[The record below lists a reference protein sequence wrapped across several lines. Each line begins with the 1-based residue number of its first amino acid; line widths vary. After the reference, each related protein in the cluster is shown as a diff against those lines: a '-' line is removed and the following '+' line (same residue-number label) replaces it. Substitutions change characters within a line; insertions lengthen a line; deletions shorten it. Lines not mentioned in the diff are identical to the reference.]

1 MGDFPRS
8 ALSASLRLLVL
19 SVLGFGSLQAQ
30 DSRLETRLPPEVAS
44 QVQRLVDS
52 AAQNG
57 LPTEPLIQKALEG
70 QSKGADGARI
80 VAAVRTLSG
89 QLVEARGALGPGA
102 PEADIVAGAAC
113 LKAGATPA
121 MISELRRLRPEQ
133 SVAVPLGV
141 LSDLV
146 ALGVEVPKAWDQV
159 HSLAV
164 AHGPDTDFLALRDR
178 VSAPGSRQ
186 PPAPTQPKLVPSADS
201 PSP

>member
-1 MGDFPRS
+1 MVTK
-8 ALSASLRLLVL
+8 AILLL
-19 SVLGFGSLQAQ
+19 SVFGFGSMLAQ
-30 DSRLETRLPPEVAS
+30 DSRLQTRLPADVAS

-52 AAQNG
+52 AAQSG

-70 QSKGADGARI
+70 QSKGAEGTRI
-80 VAAVRTLSG
+80 VAAVRALSG
-89 QLVEARGALGPGA
+89 RLGESKTALGPSA

-121 MISELRRLRPEQ
+121 MITELRRLRPEQ

-146 ALGVEVPKAWDQV
+146 ALGVDVPKAWEQV
-159 HSLAV
+159 HSLAA

-178 VSAPGSRQ
+178 VSAPNTRQ
-186 PPAPTQPKLVPSADS
+186 PPGPVQPKLVPSGNS
-201 PSP
+201 PP

>member
-1 MGDFPRS
+1 KIVA
-8 ALSASLRLLVL
+8 ALAVL
-19 SVLGFGSLQAQ
+19 AVSPLQAQ
-30 DSRLETRLPPEVAS
+30 DSRLQARLPGEVAS
-44 QVQRLVDS
+44 QVQQLVDS

-70 QSKGADGARI
+70 QSKGADGVRI
-80 VAAVRTLSG
+80 IAAVRTLTG
-89 QLVEARGALGPGA
+89 QLGDARTALGPGS

-121 MISELRRLRPEQ
+121 MITELRRLRPEQ

-146 ALGVEVPKAWDQV
+146 ALGVEVPKAWDEV
-159 HSLAV
+159 HSLAA

-178 VSAPGSRQ
+178 VSAPNGKK
-186 PPAPTQPKLVPSADS
+186 PPGPAQPKLVPSTNS
-201 PSP
+201 PP

>member
-1 MGDFPRS
+1 MVSRILLMLS
-8 ALSASLRLLVL
+8 ALGIS
-19 SVLGFGSLQAQ
+19 SLQAQ
-30 DSRLETRLPPEVAS
+30 DSRLQTRLPAEVAS

-70 QSKGADGARI
+70 QSKGAEGARI

-89 QLVEARGALGPGA
+89 QLGESSTALGPGA
-102 PEADIVAGAAC
+102 PEADVVAGAAC

-121 MISELRRLRPEQ
+121 MITELRRLRPEQ

-146 ALGVEVPKAWDQV
+146 ALGVDVPKAWEQV
-159 HSLAV
+159 HSLAA

-178 VSAPGSRQ
+178 VSAPNTKQ
-186 PPAPTQPKLVPSADS
+186 PPGPVQPKLVPSGNS
-201 PSP
+201 PP

>member
-1 MGDFPRS
+1 MVSRI
-8 ALSASLRLLVL
+8 LLVL
-19 SVLGFGSLQAQ
+19 SALGISSLQAQ
-30 DSRLETRLPPEVAS
+30 DSRLQTRLPAEVAS
-44 QVQRLVDS
+44 QVQRVVDS

-70 QSKGADGARI
+70 QSKGAEGARI

-89 QLVEARGALGPGA
+89 QLGESSTALGPGA

-113 LKAGATPA
+113 IKAGATPA
-121 MISELRRLRPEQ
+121 MITELRRLRPEQ

-146 ALGVEVPKAWDQV
+146 ALGVDVPKAWEQV
-159 HSLAV
+159 HSLAA

-178 VSAPGSRQ
+178 VSAPNPKQ
-186 PPAPTQPKLVPSADS
+186 PPGPVQPKVVPSGNS
-201 PSP
+201 PP

>member
-1 MGDFPRS
+1 MITRTILL
-8 ALSASLRLLVL
+8 LSIF
-19 SVLGFGSLQAQ
+19 GFGSLSAQ
-30 DSRLETRLPPEVAS
+30 DSRLQTRLPTDVAN

-52 AAQNG
+52 AAQVG

-70 QSKGADGARI
+70 QSKGADGSRI

-89 QLVEARGALGPGA
+89 QLGYASTALGPGA

-121 MISELRRLRPEQ
+121 MITELRRLRPEQ

-159 HSLAV
+159 HSLAQ

-178 VSAPGSRQ
+178 FSAPNNKQ
-186 PPAPTQPKLVPSADS
+186 PPGPAQPKLVPSTNS
-201 PSP
+201 PP

>member
-1 MGDFPRS
+1 MVSRILLMLS
-8 ALSASLRLLVL
+8 ALGIS
-19 SVLGFGSLQAQ
+19 SLQAQ
-30 DSRLETRLPPEVAS
+30 DSRLQTRLPAEVAS

-70 QSKGADGARI
+70 QSKGAEGARI

-89 QLVEARGALGPGA
+89 QLGESSTALGPGA
-102 PEADIVAGAAC
+102 PEADVVAGAAC

-121 MISELRRLRPEQ
+121 MITELRRLRPEQ

-146 ALGVEVPKAWDQV
+146 ALGIDVPKAWEQV
-159 HSLAV
+159 HSLAA

-178 VSAPGSRQ
+178 VSAPNTKQ
-186 PPAPTQPKLVPSADS
+186 PPGPVQPKLVPSGNS
-201 PSP
+201 PP